1 MAAASIHPRNVQIP
15 APAVPYRGRFAP
27 SPTGPL
33 HFGSLVAAAGSYL
46 DARAHGGHWLLRIED
61 IDTPR
66 VMPGAADNIRRTL
79 EMLGLYWDGAEM
91 IQSTRTQTY
100 QAALEQ
106 LRAHGLT
113 FPCAC
118 TRREIAD
125 SAPHGVE
132 GFVYPGTCRNGLPA
146 GRDARAIRVMTA
158 GARLRFDDIIQGG
171 ITQDI
176 ERDIGD
182 FVVLRADGLFT
193 YQLAVVVDD
202 AAQGITHVVRGA
214 DLLYS
219 TPRQI
224 LLQQRLG
231 YHTPS
236 YGHLPVAVNERG
248 EKLSKQTLARAI
260 DTRRPVR
267 EIVNVLQFLGQE
279 IPAEFSDCTGQPD
292 YSEATTDTLRYLW
305 RWAIAHW
312 DLRRIPARRAVPAI
326 GQERQV
332 AAS

>member
-15 APAVPYRGRFAP
+15 APAAPYRGRFAP

-66 VMPGAADNIRRTL
+66 VMPGAADDIRRTL
-79 EMLGLYWDGAEM
+79 EMLGLCWDGAVM
-91 IQSTRTQTY
+91 IQSTRTQAY

-113 FPCAC
+113 YPCAC

-125 SAPHGVE
+125 SAAHGVE
-132 GFVYPGTCRNGLPA
+132 GFVYPGPCRNGLPA
-146 GRDARAIRVMTA
+146 DRDARAIRVMTA
-158 GARLRFDDIIQGG
+158 GALVRFDDAIQGG

-182 FVVLRADGLFT
+182 FVVLRADGLFA

-214 DLLYS
+214 DLLDS

-231 YHTPS
+231 YQTPG

-260 DTRRPVR
+260 DIRRPVR
-267 EIVNVLQFLGQE
+267 EIVNVLRFLGQE
-279 IPAEFSDCTGQPD
+279 IPADFSDCAG
-292 YSEATTDTLRYLW
+292 EAAESDADKDTLRHLW

-326 GQERQV
+326 GQDHQV
-332 AAS
+332 TTG